1 MLARYLVELP
11 VTTLRVTDYHK
22 KLFSLKIYDEYIIF
36 RHLYLRQTNILLLL
50 ESNLFTYRE
59 LTRGI
64 ELREMSWIGRR
75 VSLVCAFAMVGFV
88 QAAATVVVAIGPVLL
103 RLLMWLLLRH
113 PPRSSSRVYTKY
125 HGLRQ
130 AGPP

>member
-11 VTTLRVTDYHK
+11 VTTLRVTDYRK

-50 ESNLFTYRE
+50 ESNLFKYRE

-88 QAAATVVVAIGPVLL
+88 
-103 RLLMWLLLRH
+103 
-113 PPRSSSRVYTKY
+113 
-125 HGLRQ
+125 
-130 AGPP
+130 